1 MMRMMMM
8 MIVGVVVPLGSWRVG
23 AALGIKWRLDGD
35 GFGAETRQ
43 QRFDRGIAPHAQA
56 IGKELHRHVTVA
68 EMPGETRERGEV
80 LGARLDQR
88 LGLRDHLNKS
98 AVL

>member
-1 MMRMMMM
+1 MVVVMIMIMMVTMVVAMV
-8 MIVGVVVPLGSWRVG
+8 MIVGGRNIG

-35 GFGAETRQ
+35 GSRAETRQ

-68 EMPGETRERGEV
+68 EMPGEPRERGD
-80 LGARLDQR
+80 GGRPARL
-88 LGLRDHLNKS
+88 N
-98 AVL
+98 